1 MPTYSLGGR
10 TMAVHPLKLFFW
22 PSFEHCFRGVFCT
35 IFLCVS
41 LALWSFMGYIIPMR
55 DTNDIIDLTFIV
67 AISAALIIR
76 LIAL

>member
-1 MPTYSLGGR
+1 M
-10 TMAVHPLKLFFW
+10 
-22 PSFEHCFRGVFCT
+22 
-35 IFLCVS
+35 S